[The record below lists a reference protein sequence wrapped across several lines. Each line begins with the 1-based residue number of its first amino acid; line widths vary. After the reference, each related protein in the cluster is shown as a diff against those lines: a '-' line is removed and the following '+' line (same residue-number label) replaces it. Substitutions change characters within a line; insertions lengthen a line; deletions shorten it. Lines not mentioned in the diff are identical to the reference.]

1 MEEDQA
7 KSEVGTTVQKTP
19 SDSEGVE
26 KRALVT
32 DIILTYSNKSMTLH
46 IYPETKE

>member
-1 MEEDQA
+1 MEEDQD

-19 SDSEGVE
+19 AKDSDSEGVE

-32 DIILTYSNKSMTLH
+32 DIILTYSIIVINL
-46 IYPETKE
+46 